1 MKNLK
6 KSALVIFISA
16 LLIFVLA
23 GCGKPAAEKTS
34 ESNPT
39 IRVAALKGPTGMG
52 MVGLMEADERGET
65 ASDYTFLIMDSP
77 DDLVGKIVSGDVD
90 VAAIPTNLALVLYNK
105 TQGALQLAAVNT
117 LGVLSVLE
125 NGDSIETVADL
136 KGKTIYT
143 SGKGATPDYILH
155 FLLKENGLEE
165 GDVTINYS
173 LQHAELATSMAAGD
187 VAVGLLPQPHVTTA
201 MMKNNNLRIALDITQ
216 EWSKVSNNN
225 KLGMGAIVVR
235 KDFVEKNKNSFD
247 GFLQEYEKSVR
258 FVNEQVDDAA
268 KLITKYQI
276 LPGEAI
282 AKKAI
287 PKSNIV
293 FIEAR
298 EAKPF
303 LQEFYEILFEANPK
317 SVGGKLAD
325 DEFYYRK

>member
-6 KSALVIFISA
+6 KSAWVIFISA
-16 LLIFVLA
+16 LLIFALA
-23 GCGKPAAEKTS
+23 GCGKPAAEKTA

-125 NGDSIETVADL
+125 NGDSIESVADL

-165 GDVTINYS
+165 GDVAINYS

-235 KDFVEKNKNSFD
+235 KDFVEKNKSSFD

-276 LPGEAI
+276 LPNEAI